1 MSLTTRKLEIYDVE
15 ISELSEKLKIN
26 SAVYKE
32 EKNTLLSLPNPN
44 YKAIID
50 QYKPLASMKMNDN
63 ATKPELPINM
73 MLGASNYARIKVPEM
88 PRVGSPGKPVAE
100 LTCFGWVIMSGR
112 NEIGLNNLIL
122 LRTFI
127 DDYEKFCNLDVLGVQ
142 DIPKTHEDIVHTNF
156 KE

>member
-1 MSLTTRKLEIYDVE
+1 MSSTTRKLEIYDVE

-32 EKNTLLSLPNPN
+32 EKNTLLSLLNPK

-50 QYKPLASMKMNDN
+50 KYKRSASMKMNDN

-88 PRVGSPGKPVAE
+88 PRVGSPGKPAAE
-100 LTCFGWVIMSGR
+100 LSRFGWVIMSGG
-112 NEIGLNNLIL
+112 NEISLNNLIL
-122 LRTFI
+122 LRTSI
-127 DDYEKFCNLDVLGVQ
+127 DAYEEFCNLNVLGVQ
-142 DIPKTHEDIVHTNF
+142 DIPKTHEDVVHTNF